1 MNGDLHIMSPGEK
14 QRLYKYFLVDLEDLK
29 EGDLQTEE
37 CSSKSFHQESNGSM
51 NQRLQNI
58 ESSGIFPPCPL
69 FVSQVRWTER
79 EESPIPTEEH
89 RECLDNQHNMAEGQE
104 QKPVSDRQHV
114 SVPVSVSLAALAG
127 PEVSDVISD
136 DPVSAAA
143 HLHLLGEALSLIG
156 RHLQETNK
164 MVCMSGTLS
173 LLLDSLLCALAPL
186 MCLTTQIPELT
197 SDTEC
202 PLAPTLEN
210 IAYVM
215 PGL

>member
-1 MNGDLHIMSPGEK
+1 MTKRFRDSGEI
-14 QRLYKYFLVDLEDLK
+14 FVDLGQHRKKITGMNYRVLWY
-29 EGDLQTEE
+29 LPSMSTLRI
-37 CSSKSFHQESNGSM
+37 SSQMDRERSETTCPAEMTSNA
-51 NQRLQNI
+51 
-58 ESSGIFPPCPL
+58 
-69 FVSQVRWTER
+69 
-79 EESPIPTEEH
+79 ESPIPTEEH